1 MNKNFKAR
9 VINNSALN
17 FKTYILEIEPL
28 EKTIVPSPGQFYM
41 LQPNSSFDPLL
52 KRPFSYLRKKADRIQ
67 FLYAVR
73 GKGTGLMKNFQ
84 QDKIISLTG
93 PFGNGYPAHDNNQ
106 IPLLIAGGTGI
117 ASIFS
122 LYCELAKKYLIY
134 GAKTRDELVLIDEI
148 EKSGGEFFICTNDCS
163 YGKKGMVDE
172 LFKDFLISHQDIIGS
187 LVIYA
192 CGPKPMLKSISKI
205 ASENN
210 IRGFASLEENMAC
223 GFGACLGCAVKT
235 KKGYQRVC
243 KEGTVFPFE
252 EIVW

>member
-1 MNKNFKAR
+1 MSKNFQAR
-9 VINNSALN
+9 VITNSALN
-17 FKTYILEIEPL
+17 SKIYLLEIAPL
-28 EKTIVPSPGQFYM
+28 EETTVPSPGQFYM
-41 LQPNSSFDPLL
+41 IQPDSSFDPLL
-52 KRPFSYLRKKADRIQ
+52 KRPFSYLRKKANRIQ
-67 FLYAVR
+67 FLYAIR
-73 GKGTGLMKNFQ
+73 GKGTGLMKNFPQ
-84 QDKIISLTG
+84 GKIINMTG
-93 PFGNGYPAHDNNQ
+93 PFGNGYPVHNDNR

-117 ASIFS
+117 ASILS
-122 LYCELAKKYLIY
+122 LYCELNKKYLIY

-172 LFKDFLISHQDIIGS
+172 LLRDFISSHQDIIS
-187 LVIYA
+187 SVVIYA

-210 IRGFASLEENMAC
+210 IKGFASLEENMAC

-243 KEGTVFPFE
+243 KEGTVFPFA